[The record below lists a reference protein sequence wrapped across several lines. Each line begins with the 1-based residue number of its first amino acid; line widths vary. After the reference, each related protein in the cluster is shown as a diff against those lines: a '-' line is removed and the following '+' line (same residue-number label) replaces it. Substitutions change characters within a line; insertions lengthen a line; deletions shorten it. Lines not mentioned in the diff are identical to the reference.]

1 MRSKTWVLVSLAS
14 VLLVFCMVRTAR
26 SPAVSAGAPSAAV
39 YEDRAPSNENERSAG
54 ANHLNAA
61 GELHLRQLETAQE
74 VQRMKQQEAAHE
86 LQQRQ
91 RQAPRPLS

>member
-1 MRSKTWVLVSLAS
+1 MRSKTWVLVSLTS
-14 VLLVFCMVRTAR
+14 VLLVLCVVRTAR
-26 SPAVSAGAPSAAV
+26 SPAVSAGAQNTAY
-39 YEDRAPSNENERSAG
+39 YEDRAPSNENETSAG
-54 ANHLNAA
+54 ANNINAA

-74 VQRMKQQEAAHE
+74 AQRMKQQEAANE